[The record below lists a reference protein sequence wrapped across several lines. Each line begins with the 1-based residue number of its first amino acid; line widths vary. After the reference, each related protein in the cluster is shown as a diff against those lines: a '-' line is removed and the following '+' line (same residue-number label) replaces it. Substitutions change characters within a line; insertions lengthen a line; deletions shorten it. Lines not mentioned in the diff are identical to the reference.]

1 MSPIPMPNLRIL
13 TFALLAAAMLF
24 MAWPVSAQ
32 ITRTA
37 RIELGENTK
46 ELHFGADVYI
56 TFDKEK
62 RLNEQIVATR
72 HENNLRGA
80 RQDSD
85 IINLGVDPGPT
96 WLVFSITNNSKQEEW
111 ILDFGTFTEGRMGKV
126 KKLVVKNHTRDESFV
141 RALREDDKPESLG
154 KSLRGTGIP
163 VKISLQK
170 SELFVVYIETEG
182 NLPATFVPKLMSEHE
197 QMNGFT
203 APKIAAWILIAF
215 FIAAATFF
223 AAAAY
228 LEKKPT
234 FGLFSAYYAMNM
246 IMFVLLLVVFF
257 IPFSPG
263 GYIAA
268 LLYPTCF
275 LIGIVMTWMFL
286 DISAEDY
293 SDNAVVLSLGSF
305 IVVSSLIAAVL
316 PDRSTIFNELLT
328 FLPCTIGMLALAA
341 LAFSHAQN
349 GKFAGYYLASGW
361 LMVFFGSLLTL
372 LSGAQIFGSNVIL
385 LNAYWISLVP
395 QALFFA
401 GGFSKKILEMREA
414 ERVAFSRENRAAQS
428 LARLKQSKETAD
440 QARLLRVIER
450 ERELMAELREQ
461 EMQRTEEMRRAKEM
475 ADHAN
480 RAKSAFLAVVS
491 HEIRTP
497 MTGIMGILRLFRD
510 TKLSKEQSDYLLT
523 IQKSGDTMMVLL
535 NDILDFEKIESGNM
549 ELEEIDFDLPK
560 LVQGVVTLMA
570 GHAADRN
577 VMLHSDVPADFPV
590 ALMGDPTRLR
600 QVLLN
605 LVNNAIKFTENGS
618 VTIRLRAT
626 RLENKKDGVKGN
638 YEIYLAVEDTGIGIS
653 EKAQEKLFTPFEQ
666 ADASVSRKYG
676 GTGLGLAICRKL
688 VTAMGGT
695 ISLSS
700 QIGVG
705 STFFFS
711 LLMKEGSAEA
721 SEESTLEDYATQ
733 DPVPS
738 GPPLRLLV
746 IEDNEINRKVLQNF
760 LEKQHHMVSLADS
773 GEMGLDIFGRSEFDA
788 IFMDINL
795 SGMSGVETAKVIRM
809 MPDKRLAETPMIAL
823 TGNVDE
829 EDVKSFHRAGFNA
842 VMAKPIDYDQLIHLL
857 GEVRKN
863 KPAHG
868 DSGSS
873 AVPPSHEPQYEA
885 QEEEIIAMP
894 PPQYAQDDAV
904 NKADEDVTPLHKFL
918 QEQEQAPAEKMD
930 FSTVFDVKMLD
941 GLLRS
946 LGKDQLIELLDGF
959 IQKTDEIVAK
969 MLAASAGSNNEGVYE
984 SAHELRGM
992 AANFGMKELAAIANI
1007 IEKAMHN
1014 NQPEK
1019 AAPEI
1024 EKLPGAAETTKA
1036 AIRNWLS

>member
-1 MSPIPMPNLRIL
+1 MPAACTLKIKIFL
-13 TFALLAAAMLF
+13 AALLVLTGLLAV
-24 MAWPVSAQ
+24 WPAQAQ

-37 RIELGENTK
+37 RIELGENTR
-46 ELHFGADVYI
+46 ELNFGADVYI
-56 TFDKEK
+56 TYDKEQ
-62 RLNEQIVATR
+62 RLTDQIVASR
-72 HENNLRGA
+72 HENNLRGV

-85 IINLGVDPGPT
+85 TINLGVDPGPT
-96 WLVFSITNNSKQEEW
+96 WLVFSVTNNSGQENW
-111 ILDFGTFTEGRMGKV
+111 ILDFGMLTEGRMGKV
-126 KKLVVKNHTRDESFV
+126 RKLTVKNHTRDETYV
-141 RALREDDKPESLG
+141 RAIRGES
-154 KSLRGTGIP
+154 KSDAFSETLNGTGVP
-163 VKISLQK
+163 VKIGIQK
-170 SELFVVYIETEG
+170 SELFIVYIETEG
-182 NLPATFVPKLMSEHE
+182 NLPATFVPKLVSPHR

-203 APKIAAWILIAF
+203 LPKIAAALLVVF
-215 FIAAATFF
+215 FIGAATFF

-228 LEKKPT
+228 LEKNPA
-234 FGLFSAYYAMNM
+234 FSLFSAYYAVNLL
-246 IMFVLLLVVFF
+246 MFLLLMFLFF
-257 IPFSPG
+257 VPFAPG
-263 GYIAA
+263 SYSAA
-268 LLYPTCF
+268 FLFPVCF
-275 LIGIVMTWMFL
+275 LIGIVITWTFL

-293 SDNAVVLSLGSF
+293 SDNAVILSVGSF
-305 IVVSSLIAAVL
+305 IIASSLIAAVL
-316 PDRSTIFNELLT
+316 PDRATIFNELLS
-328 FLPCTIGMLALAA
+328 FLPSMLGMLALAG
-341 LAFSHAQN
+341 LAFVHAQQ

-361 LMVFFGSLLTL
+361 LMSFIGTMLAMLASTR
-372 LSGAQIFGSNVIL
+372 IFGGNPIL
-385 LNAYWISLVP
+385 LNAYWIGLMP
-395 QALFFA
+395 QAVFFA
-401 GGFSKKILEMREA
+401 GGISKKIQESREA
-414 ERVAFSRENRAAQS
+414 ERVAYSRESRAAQS

-549 ELEEIDFDLPK
+549 DLEEIDFDLPK
-560 LVQGVVTLMA
+560 LAQGVITLMS

-577 VMLHSDVPADFPV
+577 VTLQVDIPVDFPGAV
-590 ALMGDPTRLR
+590 MGDPTRLR

-626 RLENKKDGVKGN
+626 ILERKKEN
-638 YEIYLAVEDTGIGIS
+638 TEASYEVYVAVEDTGIGIS

-695 ISLSS
+695 ISLTS

-711 LLMKEGSAEA
+711 LLMKEGDSGAAAEKTA
-721 SEESTLEDYATQ
+721 EENAP
-733 DPVPS
+733 PVSIPS

-760 LEKQHHMVSLADS
+760 LEKENHMVSLADS
-773 GEMGLDIFGRSEFDA
+773 GEMGLDIFGRSDFDA
-788 IFMDINL
+788 VFMDINL
-795 SGMSGVETAKVIRM
+795 TGMSGLETTRVIRTL
-809 MPDKRLAETPMIAL
+809 PDKKLAATPIIAL
-823 TGNVDE
+823 TGNVGDD
-829 EDVKSFHRAGFNA
+829 DVRSFHHAGVNA
-842 VMAKPIDYDQLIHLL
+842 VLAKPIDYDRLLAVL
-857 GEVRKN
+857 GEIRKN
-863 KPAHG
+863 KPA
-868 DSGSS
+868 D
-873 AVPPSHEPQYEA
+873 AAPIKPAEPRA
-885 QEEEIIAMP
+885 PTP
-894 PPQYAQDDAV
+894 PPAPPAEPARPAA
-904 NKADEDVTPLHKFL
+904 KPKSSFAAESDENSTPLHKFL
-918 QEQEQAPAEKMD
+918 KEQEGTTITPADLEN
-930 FSTVFDVKMLD
+930 VFDVKMLD

-946 LGKDQLIELLDGF
+946 LGKDQMTELLAGF
-959 IQKTDEIVAK
+959 VQKTDEIVTA
-969 MLAASAGSNNEGVYE
+969 LQAAVQSGNQEAAHE

-992 AANFGMKELAAIANI
+992 AANFGMKDLAAIAGV

-1019 AAPEI
+1019 AGPAI
-1024 EKLPGAAETTKA
+1024 EKLPEAAERTKA
-1036 AIRNWLS
+1036 AIRSWLA

>member
-1 MSPIPMPNLRIL
+1 MPSISISKTRIL
-13 TFALLAAAMLF
+13 GFALLALAAVLMS
-24 MAWPVSAQ
+24 WPVSAQ

-37 RIELGENTK
+37 RIELNDHTK
-46 ELHFGADVYI
+46 ELNFGADVYI
-56 TFDKEK
+56 TFDKEQ
-62 RLNEQIVATR
+62 RLTEQIVATR
-72 HENNLRGA
+72 HENNLRGV

-85 IINLGVDPGPT
+85 IINLGFDPGPV
-96 WLVFSITNNSKQEEW
+96 WLVFSITNNSKQEDW
-111 ILDFGTFTEGRMGKV
+111 VLDFGMFTEGRMGKA
-126 KKLVVKNHTRDESFV
+126 KKLIVKNHTRDETFV
-141 RALREDDKPESLG
+141 RALREDEKPGSFGETLNGSG
-154 KSLRGTGIP
+154 VP

-170 SELFVVYIETEG
+170 SELFIVYIETEG
-182 NLPATFVPKLMSEHE
+182 NLPATLVPKVMSEH
-197 QMNGFT
+197 QQLNGFT
-203 APKIAAWILIAF
+203 LPKVAATLLTAF
-215 FIAAATFF
+215 FITAAMFF
-223 AAAAY
+223 GAAAY
-228 LEKKPT
+228 LEKKPL
-234 FGLFSAYYAMNM
+234 FGLFSAYYLTNM
-246 IMFVLLLVVFF
+246 LMFLLLFFVFF
-257 IPFSPG
+257 VPFVPAS
-263 GYIAA
+263 YAA
-268 LLYPTCF
+268 AFLFPVCF
-275 LIGIVMTWMFL
+275 LIGAAITWMFL
-286 DISAEDY
+286 DISVEDY
-293 SDNAVVLSLGSF
+293 SDNAVILSLASF
-305 IVVSSLIAAVL
+305 IVASSLIAAVL
-316 PDRSTIFNELLT
+316 PDRATIFNELLS
-328 FLPCTIGMLALAA
+328 FLPSTLGMLALAA
-341 LAFSHAQN
+341 IAFTHAQQ
-349 GKFAGYYLASGW
+349 GKFTGYYLASGW
-361 LMVFFGSLLTL
+361 LAAFIGSLLTMM
-372 LSGAQIFGSNVIL
+372 AAARIFGGNSIL
-385 LNAYWISLVP
+385 LNAYWIGLIS
-395 QALFFA
+395 QSMFFA
-401 GGFSKKILEMREA
+401 EGLSQKIQKSREA
-414 ERVAFSRENRAAQS
+414 ERIAYSRESRAAQS

-510 TKLSKEQSDYLLT
+510 TKLSKEQSDFLLT

-560 LVQGVVTLMA
+560 LVQGVVTLMS

-577 VMLHSDVPADFPV
+577 VMLLSDTPPDFPA

-605 LVNNAIKFTENGS
+605 LVNNAIKFTENGT

-638 YEIYLAVEDTGIGIS
+638 YEIYIAVEDTGIGIS
-653 EKAQEKLFTPFEQ
+653 EKAQERLFTPFEQ

-688 VTAMGGT
+688 VNAMGGT

-711 LLMKEGSAEA
+711 LLMKEGSAGA
-721 SEESTLEDYATQ
+721 QEEEDTYAA
-733 DPVPS
+733 PSPAPS

-746 IEDNEINRKVLQNF
+746 VEDNEINRKVLQNF
-760 LEKQHHMVSLADS
+760 LEKQNHLVSLADS
-773 GEMGLDIFGRSEFDA
+773 GEMGLDIFGRGEFDA
-788 IFMDINL
+788 VFMDINL
-795 SGMSGVETAKVIRM
+795 TGMSGVETAKTIRM
-809 MPDKRLAETPMIAL
+809 MPDKRMAETPIIAL

-829 EDVKSFHRAGFNA
+829 DDVQSFYNAGINA
-842 VMAKPIDYDQLIHLL
+842 VMSKPIDYDHLIALL

-863 KPAHG
+863 KPGQAA
-868 DSGSS
+868 STTN
-873 AVPPSHEPQYEA
+873 AARQRYEAPEPQP
-885 QEEEIIAMP
+885 EEEEEAP
-894 PPQYAQDDAV
+894 AQHYSEDSYNKPQ
-904 NKADEDVTPLHKFL
+904 NEDITPLHKFL
-918 QEQEQAPAEKMD
+918 QEQEQEQAPTVKAD
-930 FSTVFDVKMLD
+930 FGNIFDVKMLD
-941 GLLRS
+941 GLLHS
-946 LGKDQLIELLDGF
+946 LGKDQMKELLGGF

-969 MLAASAGSNNEGVYE
+969 LLAASSANDNAACYE

-992 AANFGMKELAAIANI
+992 AANFGMKDLAAIANV

-1024 EKLPGAAETTKA
+1024 EKLPGSAEATKA
-1036 AIRNWLS
+1036 AIQSWLG